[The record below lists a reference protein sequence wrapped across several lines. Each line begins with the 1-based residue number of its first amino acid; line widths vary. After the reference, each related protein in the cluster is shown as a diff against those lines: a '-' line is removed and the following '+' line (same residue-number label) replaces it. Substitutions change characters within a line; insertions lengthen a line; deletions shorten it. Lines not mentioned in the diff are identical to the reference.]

1 MYLVI
6 TSFYAYVFYFGG
18 YLRWNE
24 IKNGDELYT
33 AGSII
38 TIMFATVFGFFTLG
52 VMVPHSKAISEAGIA
67 GKLAYDVID
76 HIPLVDPNQNEA

>member
-1 MYLVI
+1 MKNYYKNLDDAREMAVKKSITEAAWMSFMYCVI

-24 IKNGDELYT
+24 IKNGDELYS

-38 TIMFATVFGFFTLG
+38 TIMFATVFGVF
-52 VMVPHSKAISEAGIA
+52 
-67 GKLAYDVID
+67 
-76 HIPLVDPNQNEA
+76 